1 MPRDSVMIRMIKS
14 DYVMVGLNIDY
25 TYKKTDLLLRLYRRV
40 AWSVSDK
47 LEDLNEITYE
57 SCLGDRSTLSYL
69 LNFAPEKEL
78 DAFRHRAVNAMKSR
92 VLIDLIEKAV
102 VKIRDYPDNGSI
114 YYSIIDLK
122 YMSYFK
128 YDENEIL
135 EQLDIERSTYYR
147 KKKEATLLLG
157 YILFGVIMPEYI
169 RDEKVANF

>member
-1 MPRDSVMIRMIKS
+1 MPKESIMIRMIKS
-14 DYVMVGLNIDY
+14 DYGMVGLNIDY

-57 SCLGDRSTLSYL
+57 SCLGDRTTLSYL

-78 DAFRHRAVNAMKSR
+78 DAFRHRAVTAMESR
-92 VLIDLIEKAV
+92 ILIELIEKAV

-128 YDENEIL
+128 YDEDEIL

-147 KKKEATLLLG
+147 KKKEATLL
-157 YILFGVIMPEYI
+157 
-169 RDEKVANF
+169 